1 MIYSGAMR
9 ERAALSLC
17 PKQCTDDHL
26 KFSMRECLLHG
37 CRDGSSHVYIE
48 RQSSEINEK
57 CQLEIIGA

>member
-17 PKQCTDDHL
+17 PKHL
-26 KFSMRECLLHG
+26 KFSMREFLLHG

-57 CQLEIIGA
+57 CQLEIIGAQCG